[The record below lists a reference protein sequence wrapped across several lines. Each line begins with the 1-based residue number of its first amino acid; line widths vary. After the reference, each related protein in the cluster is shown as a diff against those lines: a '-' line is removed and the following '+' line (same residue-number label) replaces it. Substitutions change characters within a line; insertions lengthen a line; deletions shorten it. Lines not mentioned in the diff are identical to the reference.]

1 MSPVDFIFIPLLFLL
16 GFAVNRQIKARYPYA
31 SIKTLDLLFVFHMA
45 MAIVYYIYANF
56 NSSDSKYYHYKVV
69 NNFRGENWFDYFEQG
84 TAFIEFVGWPFI
96 KVFGVGYEGVMM
108 FFALLGYGGMAFFYL
123 LFVENIRFK
132 HSVFGQLLFPLILF
146 LPNMHFWSGSFGKG
160 AIIFLGI
167 GAFFFSLSRISSR
180 WIFAVLGLALVYF
193 VRPHI
198 AFIFVAA
205 AGLALMM
212 GSKGI
217 KPAQKAVAFLALTVV
232 FALIYDKVFAYV
244 GIEEDNFESVDAFA
258 GKYIFELSKA
268 GSSVDISNYNLIQ
281 KMTTFIYRPLF
292 FDANGALG
300 LFVSFENLLYV
311 ILTFQIFRGGFFT
324 FIWKSD
330 LLTKTSL
337 IAFLASSAA
346 LSQITANLGIAIR
359 MKAMIMFL
367 LLFVV
372 LKYMDYKKHKVRQIR
387 WRRYLKQIRM
397 KKQELSMSKI

>member
-1 MSPVDFIFIPLLFLL
+1 MSPVDFIFIPLLFLI
-16 GFAVNRQIKARYPYA
+16 GFAINRQIKGRYPYA
-31 SIKTLDLLFVFHMA
+31 SIKTLDLLFAFHMG

-56 NSSDSKYYHYKVV
+56 NSSDSKYYHYKVI
-69 NNFRGENWFDYFEQG
+69 NNYRGENWLDYFEQG
-84 TAFIEFVGWPFI
+84 TPFVEFIGWPLI

-132 HSVFGQLLFPLILF
+132 HSLFGQLLFPLVLF

-160 AIIFLGI
+160 AIVFLGI
-167 GAFFFSLSRISSR
+167 VAFFFSLSRISSR
-180 WIFAVLGLALVYF
+180 WLIAIIGLTIVYF

-217 KPAQKAVAFLALTVV
+217 KPAQKVVAFLALVVV

-244 GIEEDNFESVDAFA
+244 GIEEEGFESVEDFA
-258 GKYIFELSKA
+258 GKYVFELSKA

-292 FDANGALG
+292 FDTNGALG

-311 ILTFQIFRGGFFT
+311 ILSFQIFRGGFFS

-367 LLFVV
+367 LLFVI
-372 LKYMDYKKHKVRQIR
+372 LKYLDYKKYKVRQVR
-387 WRRYLKQIRM
+387 WKKYLKQVRL
-397 KKQELSMSKI
+397 KKHELSVS

>member
-16 GFAVNRQIKARYPYA
+16 GFAINRQIKGRYPYA
-31 SIKTLDLLFVFHMA
+31 SIKTLDLLFAFHMA
-45 MAIVYYIYANF
+45 MAVVYYIYANF

-69 NNFRGENWFDYFEQG
+69 NNFRGEKWFDYFEQG
-84 TAFIEFVGWPFI
+84 TPFIEFVGWPLI

-180 WIFAVLGLALVYF
+180 WLIAILGLVLVYF
-193 VRPHI
+193 IRPHI

-205 AGLALMM
+205 SGLSLMM

-217 KPAQKAVAFLALTVV
+217 KPAQKVVAFLALAVA

-244 GIEEDNFESVDAFA
+244 GIEDDNFESVDAFA
-258 GKYIFELSKA
+258 GKYVFELSKA

-300 LFVSFENLLYV
+300 LLVSFENFLYV
-311 ILTFQIFRGGFFT
+311 LLSFQIFRGGFFT

-330 LLTKTSL
+330 LLTKTLL
-337 IAFLASSAA
+337 IAFLDSFAV

-372 LKYMDYKKHKVRQIR
+372 LKYMDYKKHKVRQVR

>member
-1 MSPVDFIFIPLLFLL
+1 MSPVDLLFIPLLFLL
-16 GFAVNRQIKARYPYA
+16 GFAINRQIKVRYPYA
-31 SIKTLDLLFVFHMA
+31 SIKTLDLLFAFHMG
-45 MAIVYYIYANF
+45 MAVVYYLYALY
-56 NSSDSKYYHYKVV
+56 NSSDSKYYYFKVV

-84 TAFIEFVGWPFI
+84 TPFIEFIGWPLI
-96 KVFGVGYEGVMM
+96 KGFGVGYEGIMI

-132 HSVFGQLLFPLILF
+132 HSIFGQLLFPLILF
-146 LPNMHFWSGSFGKG
+146 LPNMHFWSASFGKG

-180 WIFAVLGLALVYF
+180 WIIAALGLALIYF

-217 KPAQKAVAFLALTVV
+217 KPAQKVVAFLALAVV

-244 GIEEDNFESVDAFA
+244 GIEDDNYEGVDAFA
-258 GKYIFELSKA
+258 GKYVYELSKA
-268 GSSVDISNYNLIQ
+268 GSSVDISSYNLFQ
-281 KMTTFIYRPLF
+281 KITTLVYRPLF

-300 LFVSFENLLYV
+300 LFVSFENLLYL
-311 ILTFQIFRGGFFT
+311 ILSIQIFKGGFFI

-372 LKYMDYKKHKVRQIR
+372 LKYLDYKKHRVRQVA
-387 WRRYLKQIRM
+387 WRKYLRQLRM
-397 KKQELSMSKI
+397 KKHELSMSKM

>member
-16 GFAVNRQIKARYPYA
+16 GFAINRQIKGRYPYA
-31 SIKTLDLLFVFHMA
+31 NIKTLDSLFAFHMA
-45 MAIVYYIYANF
+45 MAVVYYIYATF

-69 NNFRGENWFDYFEQG
+69 NNFRGETWFDYFEQG
-84 TAFIEFVGWPFI
+84 TPFIEFIGWPLI

-123 LFVENIRFK
+123 LFVENIRFN
-132 HSVFGQLLFPLILF
+132 HSLFGQLLFPLILF

-160 AIIFLGI
+160 AVIFLGI
-167 GAFFFSLSRISSR
+167 GAFFFALSRISSR
-180 WIFAVLGLALVYF
+180 WLIAILGLALIYF

-205 AGLALMM
+205 AGMALMM

-217 KPAQKAVAFLALTVV
+217 KPAQKVVAFLALAVV
-232 FALIYDKVFAYV
+232 FALIYEKVFAYV
-244 GIEEDNFESVDAFA
+244 GIEEDGFESVEDFA
-258 GKYIFELSKA
+258 GKYVYELGKA
-268 GSSVDISNYNLIQ
+268 GSSVNISNYNLIQ
-281 KMTTFIYRPLF
+281 KITTFIYRPLF

-300 LFVSFENLLYV
+300 LFVSFENFLYV
-311 ILTFQIFRGGFFT
+311 ILTFQIFRGGFFS

-367 LLFVV
+367 LVFVI
-372 LKYMDYKKHKVRQIR
+372 LKYMDYQKYKVRQVR
-387 WRRYLKQIRM
+387 WRKYLKQMRI
-397 KKQELSMSKI
+397 KKQKLSLSKV

>member
-31 SIKTLDLLFVFHMA
+31 SIKTLDLLFAFHMA